1 MLEFLRNNPTIWISF
16 IVAGFFLFVVLAFYM
31 MYRGAKKE
39 TDAIAQATP
48 ASAKVVH
55 LGRSESG
62 GGGVDVNVTFEVSPP
77 SGLPYQV
84 KTIWT
89 VEPLSVSKIQVGCTV
104 ALKIDAKDPQTL
116 YSAEDWAWAL
126 GQMPPDLTN

>member
-16 IVAGFFLFVVLAFYM
+16 IVAGFFLFVVIAFYQM
-31 MYRGAKKE
+31 SRDAKKE
-39 TDAIAQATP
+39 TDAIARGIP

-55 LGRSESG
+55 LGHSESSD
-62 GGGVDVNVTFEVSPP
+62 GGVDVNVTFEVLPPNGSP
-77 SGLPYQV
+77 YKV
-84 KTIWT
+84 KTIWS
-89 VEPLSVSKIQVGCTV
+89 VEPLSVSKIQEGCTV
-104 ALKIDAKDPQTL
+104 ALKIDANDPQKL